1 MITIELEPE
10 NLAVV
15 HVKDNIQDEE
25 SVQIPATIGHAIG
38 NLHRPI
44 KLDGR
49 KIYFPIQEDNSPDID
64 AVDLSMLQLSDSFF
78 PTGMYSMSNGLEAI
92 FYGGNKMKAEQL
104 RELIATLLRY
114 QIGPAD
120 CTALGNAYE
129 HTTKSDVQRLLEVD
143 RAIYSMKL
151 VQEIRDA
158 SIRSGT
164 QLVRCIRSF
173 SDDKILY
180 RYEEAIKAGQAFGPY
195 PVALAVVASAFSIP
209 KEKAALIMLY
219 SFSISI
225 VGAAL
230 RLGMLQH
237 FEGQKV
243 IDDLKPVILTV
254 VKENI
259 NRPLESIW
267 QFAPSMDIIQI
278 SHERMNSK
286 MFIT

>member
-1 MITIELEPE
+1 MFMST
-10 NLAVV
+10 N
-15 HVKDNIQDEE
+15 DDD
-25 SVQIPATIGHAIG
+25 AIM
-38 NLHRPI
+38 
-44 KLDGR
+44 K
-49 KIYFPIQEDNSPDID
+49 
-64 AVDLSMLQLSDSFF
+64 AADLSMMQLSDSFF

-92 FYGGNKMKAEQL
+92 FYSGKKIKAEEL
-104 RELIATLLRY
+104 RELVKTYLEY

-129 HTTKSDVQRLLEVD
+129 YAARSNLAKLLEVD
-143 RAIYSMKL
+143 RAIFSMKL

-173 SDDKILY
+173 SDNKILGQ
-180 RYEEAIKAGQAFGPY
+180 YEDAIRGGQAFGPY
-195 PVALAVVASAFSIP
+195 PVALAVSANAFLIP
-209 KEKAALIMLY
+209 KEKAALVMLY
-219 SFSISI
+219 SFSVSI

-237 FEGQKV
+237 FDGQKV
-243 IDDLKPVILTV
+243 IDELKPTIVKVI
-254 VKENI
+254 KANI
-259 NRPLESIW
+259 NRPIEGIW
-267 QFAPSMDIIQI
+267 QFAPSIDIIQI

>member
-1 MITIELEPE
+1 MFMSTDDSSSSIM
-10 NLAVV
+10 
-15 HVKDNIQDEE
+15 
-25 SVQIPATIGHAIG
+25 
-38 NLHRPI
+38 
-44 KLDGR
+44 
-49 KIYFPIQEDNSPDID
+49 D
-64 AVDLSMLQLSDSFF
+64 AGELSMLQLSDSFF

-92 FYGGNKMKAEQL
+92 FYSGKKMKAEEL
-104 RELIATLLRY
+104 RDLIATLLRY

-129 HTTKSDVQRLLEVD
+129 HAAKFNLHELLEVD
-143 RAIYSMKL
+143 RAIFSMKL

-173 SDDKILY
+173 SDNRILCQ
-180 RYEEAIKAGQAFGPY
+180 YEDALRSGRAFGPY
-195 PVALAVVASAFSIP
+195 PVALAVAANAFLIP
-209 KEKAALIMLY
+209 KRKAALIMLY
-219 SFSISI
+219 SFSVSI

-237 FEGQKV
+237 FDGQKV
-243 IDDLKPVILTV
+243 IDQLKPPILKVI
-254 VKENI
+254 KENI
-259 NRPLESIW
+259 NRPLEGMW
-267 QFAPSMDIIQI
+267 QFAPSIDIIQI

>member
-1 MITIELEPE
+1 MYMSTD
-10 NLAVV
+10 
-15 HVKDNIQDEE
+15 DNNIIVDM
-25 SVQIPATIGHAIG
+25 A
-38 NLHRPI
+38 
-44 KLDGR
+44 
-49 KIYFPIQEDNSPDID
+49 
-64 AVDLSMLQLSDSFF
+64 DLSMMQLSDSFF

-92 FYGGNKMKAEQL
+92 FYSGKKIKAEEL
-104 RELIATLLRY
+104 RELVKTYLEY

-129 HTTKSDVQRLLEVD
+129 NAASSNLAKLLEVD
-143 RAIYSMKL
+143 RTIFSMKL

-173 SDDKILY
+173 SDNKILGE
-180 RYEEAIKAGQAFGPY
+180 YEDAIRGGQAFGAY
-195 PVALAVVASAFSIP
+195 PVALAVAANAFLIP
-209 KEKAALIMLY
+209 KEKAALMMLY
-219 SFSISI
+219 SFSVSI

-237 FEGQKV
+237 FDGQKV
-243 IDDLKPVILTV
+243 IDELKPTIVRVI
-254 VKENI
+254 KANM
-259 NRPLESIW
+259 NRPIEGIW
-267 QFAPSMDIIQI
+267 QFAPSIDVIQI

>member
-1 MITIELEPE
+1 MFMST
-10 NLAVV
+10 N
-15 HVKDNIQDEE
+15 DDDD
-25 SVQIPATIGHAIG
+25 AIM
-38 NLHRPI
+38 
-44 KLDGR
+44 K
-49 KIYFPIQEDNSPDID
+49 
-64 AVDLSMLQLSDSFF
+64 AADLSMMQLSDSFF

-92 FYGGNKMKAEQL
+92 FYSGKKIKAEEL
-104 RELIATLLRY
+104 RELVKTYLEY

-129 HTTKSDVQRLLEVD
+129 YAARSNLAKLLEVD
-143 RAIYSMKL
+143 RAIFSMKL

-173 SDDKILY
+173 SDNKILGE
-180 RYEEAIKAGQAFGPY
+180 YEDAIRGGQAFGPY
-195 PVALAVVASAFSIP
+195 PVALAVSANAFLIP
-209 KEKAALIMLY
+209 KEKAALVMLY
-219 SFSISI
+219 SFSVSI

-237 FEGQKV
+237 FDGQKV
-243 IDDLKPVILTV
+243 IDELKPTIVKVI
-254 VKENI
+254 KANI
-259 NRPLESIW
+259 NRPIEGIW
-267 QFAPSMDIIQI
+267 QFAPSIDIIQI

>member
-1 MITIELEPE
+1 MYMST
-10 NLAVV
+10 
-15 HVKDNIQDEE
+15 DDDD
-25 SVQIPATIGHAIG
+25 AIM
-38 NLHRPI
+38 
-44 KLDGR
+44 
-49 KIYFPIQEDNSPDID
+49 D
-64 AVDLSMLQLSDSFF
+64 AADLSMMQLSDSFF

-92 FYGGNKMKAEQL
+92 FYSGKKIKAEEL
-104 RELIATLLRY
+104 RELVKTYLEY

-129 HTTKSDVQRLLEVD
+129 HAARPNLLKLLEVD
-143 RAIYSMKL
+143 RAIFSMKL

-173 SDDKILY
+173 SDNKILGQY
-180 RYEEAIKAGQAFGPY
+180 DDAIRGGQAFGPY
-195 PVALAVVASAFSIP
+195 PVALAVAANAFLIP
-209 KEKAALIMLY
+209 KEKAALVMLY
-219 SFSISI
+219 SFSVSI

-237 FEGQKV
+237 FDGQKV
-243 IDDLKPVILTV
+243 IDELKPTI
-254 VKENI
+254 VKVTKANI
-259 NRPLESIW
+259 NRPIEGMW
-267 QFAPSMDIIQI
+267 QFAPSIDITQI

>member
-1 MITIELEPE
+1 MYMST
-10 NLAVV
+10 
-15 HVKDNIQDEE
+15 DDDD
-25 SVQIPATIGHAIG
+25 ATM
-38 NLHRPI
+38 
-44 KLDGR
+44 
-49 KIYFPIQEDNSPDID
+49 D
-64 AVDLSMLQLSDSFF
+64 AADLSMMQLSDSFF

-92 FYGGNKMKAEQL
+92 FYSGKKIKAEEL
-104 RELIATLLRY
+104 RELVKTYLEY

-129 HTTKSDVQRLLEVD
+129 HAARSNLLKLLEVD
-143 RAIYSMKL
+143 RVIFSMKL

-173 SDDKILY
+173 SDNKILGQY
-180 RYEEAIKAGQAFGPY
+180 DNAIRGGQAFGPY
-195 PVALAVVASAFSIP
+195 PVALAVAANAFLIP
-209 KEKAALIMLY
+209 KEKAALVMLY
-219 SFSISI
+219 SFSVSI

-237 FEGQKV
+237 FDGQKV
-243 IDDLKPVILTV
+243 IDELKPTI
-254 VKENI
+254 VKVTKANI
-259 NRPLESIW
+259 NRPIEGIW
-267 QFAPSMDIIQI
+267 QFAPSIDIIQI

>member
-1 MITIELEPE
+1 MYMST
-10 NLAVV
+10 
-15 HVKDNIQDEE
+15 DNHDSILNMDT
-25 SVQIPATIGHAIG
+25 A
-38 NLHRPI
+38 
-44 KLDGR
+44 
-49 KIYFPIQEDNSPDID
+49 
-64 AVDLSMLQLSDSFF
+64 DLSMLQLSDSFF

-92 FYGGNKMKAEQL
+92 FYSGKKMKAEEL
-104 RELIATLLRY
+104 RDLIETLLQY

-129 HTTKSDVQRLLEVD
+129 QATKFNLPQLLEVD
-143 RAIYSMKL
+143 RAIFSMKL

-173 SDDKILY
+173 SSNKILAQY
-180 RYEEAIKAGQAFGPY
+180 DDSIRSGQAFGPY
-195 PVALAVVASAFSIP
+195 PVALAVVANAFIIP

-219 SFSISI
+219 SFSVSI

-237 FEGQKV
+237 FDGQKV
-243 IDDLKPVILTV
+243 IDELKPTILKVI
-254 VKENI
+254 KENI
-259 NRPLESIW
+259 NRPLEGIW
-267 QFAPSMDIIQI
+267 QFAPSTDITQI

>member
-1 MITIELEPE
+1 MSTDD
-10 NLAVV
+10 
-15 HVKDNIQDEE
+15 HDD
-25 SVQIPATIGHAIG
+25 ATM
-38 NLHRPI
+38 
-44 KLDGR
+44 
-49 KIYFPIQEDNSPDID
+49 D
-64 AVDLSMLQLSDSFF
+64 AADLSMMQLSDSFF

-92 FYGGNKMKAEQL
+92 FYSGKKIKAEEL
-104 RELIATLLRY
+104 RELVKTYLEY

-129 HTTKSDVQRLLEVD
+129 HAARSDLLKLLEVD
-143 RAIYSMKL
+143 RVIFSMKL

-173 SDDKILY
+173 SDNKILGQY
-180 RYEEAIKAGQAFGPY
+180 DDAIRGGQAFGPY
-195 PVALAVVASAFSIP
+195 PVALAVAANAFLIP
-209 KEKAALIMLY
+209 KEKAALVMLY
-219 SFSISI
+219 SFSVSI

-237 FEGQKV
+237 FDGQKV
-243 IDDLKPVILTV
+243 IDELKPTI
-254 VKENI
+254 VKVTKANI
-259 NRPLESIW
+259 NRPIEGMW
-267 QFAPSMDIIQI
+267 QFAPSIDIIQI

>member
-1 MITIELEPE
+1 MST
-10 NLAVV
+10 N
-15 HVKDNIQDEE
+15 DDD
-25 SVQIPATIGHAIG
+25 AIM
-38 NLHRPI
+38 
-44 KLDGR
+44 K
-49 KIYFPIQEDNSPDID
+49 
-64 AVDLSMLQLSDSFF
+64 AADLSMMQLSDSFF

-92 FYGGNKMKAEQL
+92 FYSGKKIKAEEL
-104 RELIATLLRY
+104 RELVKTYLEY

-129 HTTKSDVQRLLEVD
+129 YAARSNLAKLLEVD
-143 RAIYSMKL
+143 RAIFSMKL

-173 SDDKILY
+173 SDSKILGQ
-180 RYEEAIKAGQAFGPY
+180 YEDAIRGGQAFGPY
-195 PVALAVVASAFSIP
+195 PVALAVSANAFLIP
-209 KEKAALIMLY
+209 KEKAALVMLY
-219 SFSISI
+219 SFSVSI

-237 FEGQKV
+237 FDGQKV
-243 IDDLKPVILTV
+243 IDELKPTIVKVI
-254 VKENI
+254 KANI
-259 NRPLESIW
+259 NRPIEGIW
-267 QFAPSMDIIQI
+267 QFAPSIDIIQI

>member
-1 MITIELEPE
+1 MYMST
-10 NLAVV
+10 
-15 HVKDNIQDEE
+15 DDDDD
-25 SVQIPATIGHAIG
+25 ATM
-38 NLHRPI
+38 
-44 KLDGR
+44 DG
-49 KIYFPIQEDNSPDID
+49 
-64 AVDLSMLQLSDSFF
+64 ADLSMMQLSDSFF

-92 FYGGNKMKAEQL
+92 FYSGKKIKAEEL
-104 RELIATLLRY
+104 RELVKTYLEY

-129 HTTKSDVQRLLEVD
+129 HAARSDLLKLLEVD
-143 RAIYSMKL
+143 RVIFSMKL

-173 SDDKILY
+173 SDNKILGQY
-180 RYEEAIKAGQAFGPY
+180 DNAIRGGQAFGPY
-195 PVALAVVASAFSIP
+195 PVALAVAANAFLIP
-209 KEKAALIMLY
+209 KEKAALVMLY
-219 SFSISI
+219 SFSVSI

-237 FEGQKV
+237 FDGQKV
-243 IDDLKPVILTV
+243 IDELKHTI
-254 VKENI
+254 VKVTKANI
-259 NRPLESIW
+259 NRPIEGIW
-267 QFAPSMDIIQI
+267 QFAPSIDIIQI

>member
-1 MITIELEPE
+1 MST
-10 NLAVV
+10 N
-15 HVKDNIQDEE
+15 DDD
-25 SVQIPATIGHAIG
+25 AIM
-38 NLHRPI
+38 
-44 KLDGR
+44 K
-49 KIYFPIQEDNSPDID
+49 
-64 AVDLSMLQLSDSFF
+64 AADLSMMQLSDSFF

-92 FYGGNKMKAEQL
+92 FYSGKKIKAEEL
-104 RELIATLLRY
+104 RELVKTYLEY

-129 HTTKSDVQRLLEVD
+129 YAARSNLAKLLEVD
-143 RAIYSMKL
+143 RAIFSMKL

-173 SDDKILY
+173 SDSKILAQ
-180 RYEEAIKAGQAFGPY
+180 YEDAIRGGQAFGPY
-195 PVALAVVASAFSIP
+195 PVALAVSANAFLIP
-209 KEKAALIMLY
+209 KEKAALVMLY
-219 SFSISI
+219 SFSVSI

-237 FEGQKV
+237 FDGQKV
-243 IDDLKPVILTV
+243 IDELKPTIVKVI
-254 VKENI
+254 KANI
-259 NRPLESIW
+259 NRPIEGIW
-267 QFAPSMDIIQI
+267 QFAPSIDIIQI

>member
-1 MITIELEPE
+1 MFMST
-10 NLAVV
+10 
-15 HVKDNIQDEE
+15 DD
-25 SVQIPATIGHAIG
+25 
-38 NLHRPI
+38 
-44 KLDGR
+44 DG
-49 KIYFPIQEDNSPDID
+49 ILNMN
-64 AVDLSMLQLSDSFF
+64 AADLSMLQLSDSFF

-92 FYGGNKMKAEQL
+92 FYSGKKMKADEL
-104 RELIATLLRY
+104 RELITTLLQY

-129 HTTKSDVQRLLEVD
+129 QAAKFNLPELLEVD
-143 RAIYSMKL
+143 RAIFSMKL

-173 SDDKILY
+173 SDNRILCQ
-180 RYEEAIKAGQAFGPY
+180 YEDAIRSGRAFGPY
-195 PVALAVVASAFSIP
+195 PVALAVAANAFLIP
-209 KEKAALIMLY
+209 KRKAALIMLY
-219 SFSISI
+219 SFSVSI

-237 FEGQKV
+237 FDGQKV
-243 IDDLKPVILTV
+243 IDQLKPPILKVI
-254 VKENI
+254 KENI
-259 NRPLESIW
+259 DRPLEGMW
-267 QFAPSMDIIQI
+267 QFAPSIDIIQI

>member
-1 MITIELEPE
+1 MST
-10 NLAVV
+10 N
-15 HVKDNIQDEE
+15 DDDD
-25 SVQIPATIGHAIG
+25 AIM
-38 NLHRPI
+38 
-44 KLDGR
+44 K
-49 KIYFPIQEDNSPDID
+49 
-64 AVDLSMLQLSDSFF
+64 AADLSMMQLSDSFF

-92 FYGGNKMKAEQL
+92 FYSGKKIKAE
-104 RELIATLLRY
+104 ELQELVKTYLEY

-129 HTTKSDVQRLLEVD
+129 YAARSNLAKLLEVD
-143 RAIYSMKL
+143 RAIFSMKL

-173 SDDKILY
+173 SDSKILAQ
-180 RYEEAIKAGQAFGPY
+180 YEDAIRGGQAFGPY
-195 PVALAVVASAFSIP
+195 PVALAVSANAFLIP
-209 KEKAALIMLY
+209 KEKAALVMLY
-219 SFSISI
+219 SFSVSI

-237 FEGQKV
+237 FDGQKV
-243 IDDLKPVILTV
+243 IDELKPTIVKVI
-254 VKENI
+254 KANI
-259 NRPLESIW
+259 NRPIEGIW
-267 QFAPSMDIIQI
+267 QFAPSIDIIQI

>member
-1 MITIELEPE
+1 MSTDD
-10 NLAVV
+10 
-15 HVKDNIQDEE
+15 HDD
-25 SVQIPATIGHAIG
+25 ATM
-38 NLHRPI
+38 
-44 KLDGR
+44 
-49 KIYFPIQEDNSPDID
+49 D
-64 AVDLSMLQLSDSFF
+64 AADLSMMQLSDSFF

-92 FYGGNKMKAEQL
+92 FYSGKKIKAEEL
-104 RELIATLLRY
+104 RELVKTYLEY

-129 HTTKSDVQRLLEVD
+129 HAARSDLLKLLEVD
-143 RAIYSMKL
+143 RVIFSMKL

-173 SDDKILY
+173 SDNKILGQY
-180 RYEEAIKAGQAFGPY
+180 DDAIRGGQAFGPY
-195 PVALAVVASAFSIP
+195 PVALAVAANAFLIP
-209 KEKAALIMLY
+209 KEKAALVMLY
-219 SFSISI
+219 SFSVSI

-237 FEGQKV
+237 FDGQKV
-243 IDDLKPVILTV
+243 IDELKPTIVNVT
-254 VKENI
+254 KANI
-259 NRPLESIW
+259 NRPIEGMW
-267 QFAPSMDIIQI
+267 QFAPSIDIIQI

>member
-1 MITIELEPE
+1 MYMST
-10 NLAVV
+10 
-15 HVKDNIQDEE
+15 DDDDD
-25 SVQIPATIGHAIG
+25 ATM
-38 NLHRPI
+38 
-44 KLDGR
+44 
-49 KIYFPIQEDNSPDID
+49 D
-64 AVDLSMLQLSDSFF
+64 AADLSMMQLSDSFF

-92 FYGGNKMKAEQL
+92 FYSGRKIKAEEL
-104 RELIATLLRY
+104 RELVKTYLEY

-129 HTTKSDVQRLLEVD
+129 HAARSNLLKLLEVD
-143 RAIYSMKL
+143 RVIFSMKL

-173 SDDKILY
+173 SDNKIHGQY
-180 RYEEAIKAGQAFGPY
+180 DDAIRGGQAFGPY
-195 PVALAVVASAFSIP
+195 PVALAVAANAFLIP
-209 KEKAALIMLY
+209 KEKAALVMLY
-219 SFSISI
+219 SFSVSI

-237 FEGQKV
+237 FDGQKV
-243 IDDLKPVILTV
+243 IDELKPTI
-254 VKENI
+254 VKVTKANI
-259 NRPLESIW
+259 NRPIEGIW
-267 QFAPSMDIIQI
+267 QFAPSIDIIQI

>member
-1 MITIELEPE
+1 MFMSTDDSGSSIM
-10 NLAVV
+10 
-15 HVKDNIQDEE
+15 
-25 SVQIPATIGHAIG
+25 
-38 NLHRPI
+38 
-44 KLDGR
+44 
-49 KIYFPIQEDNSPDID
+49 D
-64 AVDLSMLQLSDSFF
+64 AGELSMLQLSDSFF

-92 FYGGNKMKAEQL
+92 FYSGKKMKADEL
-104 RELIATLLRY
+104 RELIATLIQY

-129 HTTKSDVQRLLEVD
+129 KAAKFSLPELLEVD
-143 RAIYSMKL
+143 RAIFSMKL

-173 SDDKILY
+173 SDNRILCQ
-180 RYEEAIKAGQAFGPY
+180 YEDAIRSGRAFGPY
-195 PVALAVVASAFSIP
+195 PVALAVAANTFLIP
-209 KEKAALIMLY
+209 KRKAALIMLY
-219 SFSISI
+219 SFSVSI

-237 FEGQKV
+237 FDGQKL
-243 IDDLKPVILTV
+243 IDQLKPPILKVI
-254 VKENI
+254 KENI
-259 NRPLESIW
+259 DRPLEGMW
-267 QFAPSMDIIQI
+267 QFAPSIDIIQI

>member
-1 MITIELEPE
+1 MYMST
-10 NLAVV
+10 
-15 HVKDNIQDEE
+15 DDDDD
-25 SVQIPATIGHAIG
+25 ATM
-38 NLHRPI
+38 
-44 KLDGR
+44 
-49 KIYFPIQEDNSPDID
+49 D
-64 AVDLSMLQLSDSFF
+64 AADLSMMQLSDSFF

-92 FYGGNKMKAEQL
+92 FYSGKKIKAEEL
-104 RELIATLLRY
+104 RELVKTYLEY

-129 HTTKSDVQRLLEVD
+129 HAARSDLLKLLEVD
-143 RAIYSMKL
+143 RVIFSMKL

-173 SDDKILY
+173 SDNKILGQY
-180 RYEEAIKAGQAFGPY
+180 DDAIRGGQAFGPY
-195 PVALAVVASAFSIP
+195 PVALAVAANAFLIP
-209 KEKAALIMLY
+209 KEKAALLMLY
-219 SFSISI
+219 SFSVSI

-237 FEGQKV
+237 FDGQKV
-243 IDDLKPVILTV
+243 IDELKPTI
-254 VKENI
+254 VKVTKANI
-259 NRPLESIW
+259 NRPIEGIW
-267 QFAPSMDIIQI
+267 QFAPSIDIIQI

>member
-1 MITIELEPE
+1 MYMST
-10 NLAVV
+10 
-15 HVKDNIQDEE
+15 DDDD
-25 SVQIPATIGHAIG
+25 ATM
-38 NLHRPI
+38 
-44 KLDGR
+44 
-49 KIYFPIQEDNSPDID
+49 D
-64 AVDLSMLQLSDSFF
+64 AADLSMMQLSDSFF

-92 FYGGNKMKAEQL
+92 FYSGKKIKAEEL
-104 RELIATLLRY
+104 RELVKTYLEY

-129 HTTKSDVQRLLEVD
+129 HAARSNLLKLLEVD
-143 RAIYSMKL
+143 RAIFSMKL

-173 SDDKILY
+173 SDNKILGQY
-180 RYEEAIKAGQAFGPY
+180 DDAIRGGQAFGPY
-195 PVALAVVASAFSIP
+195 PVALAVAANAFLIP
-209 KEKAALIMLY
+209 KEKAALVMLY
-219 SFSISI
+219 SFSVSI

-237 FEGQKV
+237 FDGQKV
-243 IDDLKPVILTV
+243 IDELKPTI
-254 VKENI
+254 VKVTKANI
-259 NRPLESIW
+259 NRPIEGIW
-267 QFAPSMDIIQI
+267 QFAPSIDIIQI